1 MPLKHI
7 WMQTI
12 VNTFFEIKVIINKT
26 FSNLIA
32 VNLLLMFLKE
42 KVNFVY
48 EWSQLKNNYFWVN
61 KITSSISY

>member
-1 MPLKHI
+1 
-7 WMQTI
+7 MQTI
-12 VNTFFEIKVIINKT
+12 ANTFFKIKVIINKT

-48 EWSQLKNNYFWVN
+48 TYDLN
-61 KITSSISY
+61 